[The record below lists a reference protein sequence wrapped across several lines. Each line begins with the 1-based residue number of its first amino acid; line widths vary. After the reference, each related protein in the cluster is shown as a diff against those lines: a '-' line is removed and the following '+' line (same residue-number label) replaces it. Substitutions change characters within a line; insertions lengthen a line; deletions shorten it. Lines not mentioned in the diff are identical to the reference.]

1 MTELRVTPWTLELAP
16 SEAALRRL
24 LAKDGLSAYN
34 GIRLTV
40 RDRKSK
46 TDALIGASVLFF
58 WIADFSPRAC
68 YALPESQ
75 PRSSMALTTREM
87 ATM

>member
-24 LAKDGLSAYN
+24 LAKAGLSAYN

-46 TDALIGASVLFF
+46 TDALIGASVFF
-58 WIADFSPRAC
+58 
-68 YALPESQ
+68 
-75 PRSSMALTTREM
+75 
-87 ATM
+87 